1 VYLRNWVQCRRIA
14 KHYAIGKNETF
25 ESQKRLPSEPNVVVL
40 GCGMGGFTVSSLI
53 SKQVGG
59 SAVVTVV
66 EPNERIAF
74 APAFQW
80 LVFGWR
86 QAEKIQRAPTNLS
99 KKRNVRMVNDK
110 VEKIDLKGRTIRTS
124 SQTIRYDKLVI
135 ALGAEFAFDQV
146 PGLEAYS
153 HNAYSIEGALKLRDA
168 IDSFDGGTIAIGISR
183 LPIKCP
189 PAPYELALLLEE
201 HFRRTKKG
209 VEIFFF
215 TPEPHPIPAAGT
227 VIGKQVERLLNSRGI
242 KYLPK
247 TKLVKVDQDR
257 IVFENGSELKHDL
270 LVTTPPHRSSQIVR
284 DAGLTDESGWI
295 PVNPN
300 NLATRHEDVFAIGD
314 ITSIETPH
322 GHAPYLPKAGV
333 FAQGQAEVL
342 ANNLA
347 VSITKKGEMKQ
358 WGGEGSCYLQVAK
371 SESAFLKGTFLSN
384 PPRLE
389 FHPPRRKWFLE
400 KVRLEKEWL
409 KLR

>member
-1 VYLRNWVQCRRIA
+1 M
-14 KHYAIGKNETF
+14 
-25 ESQKRLPSEPNVVVL
+25 PSEPNVVVL
-40 GCGMGGFTVSSLI
+40 GCGMGGFTLSNLVS
-53 SKQVGG
+53 KRVGN

-66 EPNERIAF
+66 EPRSRLPF

-86 QAEKIQRAPTNLS
+86 QPEKIQRAPTSLV
-99 KKRNVRMVNDK
+99 KRKNVRMVSDR
-110 VEKIDLKGRTIRTS
+110 VEKIDVNERTVKTR

-135 ALGAEFAFDQV
+135 SLGTEFAFDQV

-153 HNAYSIEGALKLRDA
+153 HNAYSIEGALKLREA
-168 IDSFDGGTIAIGISR
+168 IDNFDGGTIAIGISR

-201 HFRRTKKG
+201 HFRRAKKRA
-209 VEIFFF
+209 EIHFF
-215 TPEPHPIPAAGT
+215 TPEPHPVPAAGT

-242 KYLPK
+242 KYLSK
-247 TKLVKVDQDR
+247 MKLARVDKDKVLFD
-257 IVFENGSELKHDL
+257 NGSELKYDI
-270 LVTTPPHRSSQIVR
+270 LVTTPPHRSSQVVR
-284 DAGLTDESGWI
+284 DAGLTDDSGWI
-295 PVNPN
+295 PVNPH
-300 NLATRHEDVFAIGD
+300 NLATRHDDVFAIGD

-333 FAQGQAEVL
+333 FAQGQAEVV

-347 VSITKKGEMKQ
+347 ASITKKGEMKQ
-358 WGGEGSCYLQVAK
+358 WGGEGSCYLQVAR
-371 SESAFLKGTFLSN
+371 SESAFLKGAFLSN

-400 KVRLEKEWL
+400 KLRLEKEWL
-409 KLR
+409 KLK

>member
-1 VYLRNWVQCRRIA
+1 MPLTEQQP
-14 KHYAIGKNETF
+14 
-25 ESQKRLPSEPNVVVL
+25 ESEKSLPSRSSIVVL
-40 GCGMGGFTVSSLI
+40 GCGMGGFTVSNLV
-53 SKQVGG
+53 SKQVGS
-59 SAVVTVV
+59 SAIITVI
-66 EPNERIAF
+66 EPKARLAF

-86 QAEKIQRAPTNLS
+86 QPEKIQRDHRNLS
-99 KKRNVRMVNDK
+99 RKKNIHMVNDR
-110 VEKIDLKGRTIRTS
+110 VERIDVKERTIKTES
-124 SQTIRYDKLVI
+124 ETIRYDKLVI
-135 ALGAEFAFDQV
+135 ALGTEFAFDQV
-146 PGLEAYS
+146 PGLEDYS
-153 HNAYSIEGALKLRDA
+153 HNAYSIEGAVKLREA
-168 IDSFDGGTIAIGISR
+168 LANFSGGTIALGISR

-201 HFRRTKKG
+201 HFRRAKKR
-209 VEIFFF
+209 VEIYFF
-215 TPEPHPIPAAGT
+215 TPEPHPIPAAGS

-247 TKLVKVDQDR
+247 SKLVKVER
-257 IVFENGSELKHDL
+257 NSVVFDDGSELKFDL
-270 LVTTPPHRSSQIVR
+270 LVTTPPHRASQVVK

-295 PVNPN
+295 PVNPH

-333 FAQGQAEVL
+333 FATGQAEVV

-347 VSITKKGEMKQ
+347 VSITKKGGMKQ
-358 WGGEGSCYLQVAK
+358 WNGEGSCYLQVGK
-371 SESAFLKGTFLSN
+371 SESAFLKGAFLSN

-400 KVRLEKEWL
+400 KLRLEKEWL

>member
-1 VYLRNWVQCRRIA
+1 M
-14 KHYAIGKNETF
+14 
-25 ESQKRLPSEPNVVVL
+25 PSETNVVVL
-40 GCGMGGFTVSSLI
+40 GCGMGGFTVSNLI
-53 SKQVGG
+53 SKQVGR
-59 SAVVTVV
+59 SAIVTIVDQKK
-66 EPNERIAF
+66 RIAF
-74 APAFQW
+74 APAFHW

-86 QAEKIQRAPTNLS
+86 QPGKIGREPTNLS
-99 KKRNVRMVNDK
+99 KKKNVRMVNDR
-110 VEKIDLKGRTIRTS
+110 VEKIDLKGRTIRTP
-124 SQTIRYDKLVI
+124 SQTIKYDKLVI

-146 PGLEAYS
+146 PGLDAYS
-153 HNAYSIEGALKLRDA
+153 HNPYSIEGALKLKEA
-168 IDSFDGGTIAIGISR
+168 IDTFNGGTIAIGISR

-201 HFRRTKKG
+201 HFRRANKK
-209 VEIFFF
+209 VEICFF

-247 TKLVKVDQDR
+247 TKLSKVEKDG
-257 IVFENGSELKHDL
+257 IVFENGSELKYDL
-270 LVTTPPHRSSQIVR
+270 LVTIPPHRSSQIVR

-295 PVNPN
+295 PVNPHT
-300 NLATRHEDVFAIGD
+300 LATRHEDVFAIGD

-347 VSITKKGEMKQ
+347 VSITKKGAMKR
-358 WGGEGSCYLQVAK
+358 WAGEGSCYLQVTK

-409 KLR
+409 KLK

>member
-1 VYLRNWVQCRRIA
+1 
-14 KHYAIGKNETF
+14 
-25 ESQKRLPSEPNVVVL
+25 LPSRPNIMVL
-40 GCGMGGFTVSSLI
+40 GCGMGGFTVSNLI

-59 SAVVTVV
+59 SAIVTVI
-66 EPNERIAF
+66 EPKARLAF

-86 QAEKIQRAPTNLS
+86 QPEKIQRDHRNLS
-99 KKRNVRMVNDK
+99 RKKNVHMVNER
-110 VEKIDLKGRTIRTS
+110 VERIDVKERTIKTGS
-124 SQTIRYDKLVI
+124 ETVRYDKLVI
-135 ALGAEFAFDQV
+135 ALGTEFAFDQV
-146 PGLEAYS
+146 PGLGTYS
-153 HNAYSIEGALKLRDA
+153 HNAYSIEGALKLREA
-168 IDSFDGGTIAIGISR
+168 IDNFSGGTIALGISR

-201 HFRRTKKG
+201 HFRRAKKR
-209 VEIFFF
+209 VEIYFF
-215 TPEPHPIPAAGT
+215 TPEPHPIPAAGS

-247 TKLVKVDQDR
+247 SKLAKVER
-257 IVFENGSELKHDL
+257 NRVVFDDGSELKFDL
-270 LVTTPPHRSSQIVR
+270 LVTTPPHRASQVVR

-295 PVNPN
+295 PVNPH

-333 FAQGQAEVL
+333 FATGQAEVV

-347 VSITKKGEMKQ
+347 VSITKKGGMKQ
-358 WGGEGSCYLQVAK
+358 WNGEGSCYLQVGK
-371 SESAFLKGTFLSN
+371 SESAFLKGAFLSN

-400 KVRLEKEWL
+400 KLRLEKEWL
-409 KLR
+409 KQR

>member
-1 VYLRNWVQCRRIA
+1 
-14 KHYAIGKNETF
+14 
-25 ESQKRLPSEPNVVVL
+25 LPSEPNVVVL
-40 GCGMGGFTVSSLI
+40 GCGMGGFTASSLI
-53 SKQVGG
+53 SKQIG
-59 SAVVTVV
+59 SSGLVTVV
-66 EPNERIAF
+66 EPRARLPF
-74 APAFQW
+74 PPAFQW

-86 QAEKIQRAPTNLS
+86 QPEKIQRNPTGLS
-99 KKRNVRMVNDK
+99 KRKNVRMVSDK
-110 VEKIDLKGRTIRTS
+110 VEKIDVNGRTVKTQ

-135 ALGAEFAFDQV
+135 SLGAEFVFDQV

-153 HNAYSIEGALKLRDA
+153 HNAYSLEGALKLREA
-168 IDSFDGGTIAIGISR
+168 IDNFNGGTIAIGISR

-201 HFRRTKKG
+201 HFRRAKKTA
-209 VEIFFF
+209 EIHFF
-215 TPEPHPIPAAGT
+215 TPEPHPVPAAGS

-247 TKLVKVDQDR
+247 TKLFKVDEDR
-257 IVFENGSELKHDL
+257 VVFENGSELKYDIL
-270 LVTTPPHRSSQIVR
+270 ITTPPHRASQVVK

-295 PVNPN
+295 PVNPQ
-300 NLATRHEDVFAIGD
+300 NLATRHEDVYAIGD
-314 ITSIETPH
+314 VTSIETPH

-333 FAQGQAEVL
+333 FAQGQAEVV

-358 WGGEGSCYLQVAK
+358 WGGAGSCYLQVAK
-371 SESAFLKGTFLSN
+371 SESAFLRGTFLSN

-400 KVRLEKEWL
+400 KLRLEKEWM
-409 KLR
+409 KLT

>member
-1 VYLRNWVQCRRIA
+1 
-14 KHYAIGKNETF
+14 
-25 ESQKRLPSEPNVVVL
+25 LPSRPNIVVL
-40 GCGMGGFTVSSLI
+40 GCGMGGFTVSNLI
-53 SKQVGG
+53 SKQVGS
-59 SAVVTVV
+59 SATVTIV
-66 EPNERIAF
+66 EPNARLAF

-86 QAEKIQRAPTNLS
+86 QPEKIQRDHRNLS
-99 KKRNVRMVNDK
+99 RKKNVHMVNDR
-110 VEKIDLKGRTIRTS
+110 VERIDVKERTIKTES
-124 SQTIRYDKLVI
+124 ETVRYDKLVI
-135 ALGAEFAFDQV
+135 ALGTEFAFDQV

-153 HNAYSIEGALKLRDA
+153 HDAYSIEGALKLREALDNF
-168 IDSFDGGTIAIGISR
+168 SGGTIGLGISR

-201 HFRRTKKG
+201 HFRRAKKR
-209 VEIFFF
+209 VEIYFF
-215 TPEPHPIPAAGT
+215 TPEPHPIPAAGS

-247 TKLVKVDQDR
+247 SKLVKVER
-257 IVFENGSELKHDL
+257 NNVVFDDGSELKFDL
-270 LVTTPPHRSSQIVR
+270 LVTTPPHRASQVVR

-295 PVNPN
+295 PVNPH

-333 FAQGQAEVL
+333 FATGEAEVV

-347 VSITKKGEMKQ
+347 VSITKKGGMKQ
-358 WGGEGSCYLQVAK
+358 WNGEGSCYLQVGK
-371 SESAFLKGTFLSN
+371 SESAFLKGSFLSN

-400 KVRLEKEWL
+400 KLRLEKEWL

>member
-1 VYLRNWVQCRRIA
+1 M
-14 KHYAIGKNETF
+14 
-25 ESQKRLPSEPNVVVL
+25 PSEPNVVVL
-40 GCGMGGFTVSSLI
+40 GCGMGGFTLTHLI
-53 SKQVGG
+53 SKHVGG
-59 SAVVTVV
+59 SATVTVI
-66 EPNERIAF
+66 EPKEQIAF
-74 APAFQW
+74 APAFHW

-86 QAEKIQRAPTNLS
+86 QPGKIQKEPTNLS
-99 KKRNVRMVNDK
+99 KKKNVRMINDR
-110 VEKIDLKGRTIRTS
+110 VEKIDLKGRTIKTP

-153 HNAYSIEGALKLRDA
+153 QNAYSIEGALKLREA
-168 IDSFDGGTIAIGISR
+168 INSFNGSTIAIGISR

-201 HFRRTKKG
+201 HFRRIKKQ
-209 VEIFFF
+209 VEIYFF

-227 VIGKQVERLLNSRGI
+227 VIGKQVERLLNGRGI
-242 KYLPK
+242 NYLPK
-247 TKLVKVDQDR
+247 TKLSKVDQDR
-257 IVFENGSELKHDL
+257 VLFENGSELKYDL
-270 LVTTPPHRSSQIVR
+270 LVATPPHRASHIVE

-295 PVNPN
+295 PVNPY
-300 NLATRHEDVFAIGD
+300 NLASRHEDVFAIGD

-322 GHAPYLPKAGV
+322 GHAPYMPKAGV
-333 FAQGQAEVL
+333 FAQGQAEIL

-371 SESAFLKGTFLSN
+371 SESAFLKGAFLSN

-400 KVRLEKEWL
+400 KVKLEKEWL
-409 KLR
+409 KLK

>member
-1 VYLRNWVQCRRIA
+1 M
-14 KHYAIGKNETF
+14 
-25 ESQKRLPSEPNVVVL
+25 PSAPNIVVL
-40 GCGMGGFTVSSLI
+40 GCGVGGFTLANLV
-53 SKQVGG
+53 SKQAG
-59 SAVVTVV
+59 SSAMVTIV
-66 EPNERIAF
+66 ESKKKIAY
-74 APAFQW
+74 APALQW
-80 LVFGWR
+80 LIFGWR
-86 QAEKIQRAPTNLS
+86 QSEKIQREPTKLS
-99 KKRNVRMVNDK
+99 KKKNVRIINDK
-110 VEKIDLKGRTIRTS
+110 VERIDLKGRTIKTPF
-124 SQTIRYDKLVI
+124 QTIRYDKLVI
-135 ALGAEFAFDQV
+135 ALGAESAFDQV
-146 PGLEAYS
+146 PGLETYS

-168 IDSFDGGTIAIGISR
+168 VDSFNGGTIAIGISQ
-183 LPIKCP
+183 LPMKCP

-201 HFRRTKKG
+201 HFRRTKKR
-209 VEIFFF
+209 VEIYFF

-227 VIGKQVERLLNSRGI
+227 VIGKQVERLLNIRGI
-242 KYLPK
+242 KYLSK
-247 TKLVKVDQDR
+247 TKLMRVDKDSV
-257 IVFENGSELKHDL
+257 VFENGSELKHDL

-284 DAGLTDESGWI
+284 DAGLTDESDWI
-295 PVNPN
+295 PVNPH

-347 VSITKKGEMKQ
+347 VSITNKGEMKQ

-389 FHPPRRKWFLE
+389 FHPPRRKWLLE

-409 KLR
+409 KLK

>member
-1 VYLRNWVQCRRIA
+1 M
-14 KHYAIGKNETF
+14 
-25 ESQKRLPSEPNVVVL
+25 PSEPNIVVL
-40 GCGMGGFTVSSLI
+40 GCGMGGFTVSNLI
-53 SKQVGG
+53 SKQIGL
-59 SAVVTVV
+59 SAIVTVV
-66 EPNERIAF
+66 ESKERIAY

-80 LVFGWR
+80 LIFGWR
-86 QAEKIQRAPTNLS
+86 QSEKIQRQPTKLS
-99 KKRNVRMVNDK
+99 KKKNVRIINDK
-110 VEKIDLKGRTIRTS
+110 VERIDLKGRTVKTP
-124 SQTIRYDKLVI
+124 SQTINYDKLVI
-135 ALGAEFAFDQV
+135 ALGTEFAFDQV

-168 IDSFDGGTIAIGISR
+168 VDSFDDGTIAIGISR

-189 PAPYELALLLEE
+189 PAPYELALLSEE
-201 HFRRTKKG
+201 HFRRTKKR
-209 VEIFFF
+209 VEIYFF
-215 TPEPHPIPAAGT
+215 TPETHPIPAAGT
-227 VIGKQVERLLNSRGI
+227 VIGKQVERLMNSRGI

-247 TKLVKVDQDR
+247 TKLAKVDRDR
-257 IVFENGSELKHDL
+257 VVFENGSELKHDL
-270 LVTTPPHRSSQIVR
+270 LITTPPHQAPQVVK

-295 PVNPN
+295 PVNPH
-300 NLATRHEDVFAIGD
+300 NLETRYEDVFAIGD
-314 ITSIETPH
+314 VTSIETPH

-384 PPRLE
+384 PPRIE

>member
-1 VYLRNWVQCRRIA
+1 
-14 KHYAIGKNETF
+14 
-25 ESQKRLPSEPNVVVL
+25 LPSRPNIVVL
-40 GCGMGGFTVSSLI
+40 GCGMGGFTVSNLI
-53 SKQVGG
+53 SKQVGN
-59 SAVVTVV
+59 SATVTIV
-66 EPNERIAF
+66 EPNARLAF

-86 QAEKIQRAPTNLS
+86 QPEKIQRDHRNLS
-99 KKRNVRMVNDK
+99 RKKNVHMVDDR
-110 VEKIDLKGRTIRTS
+110 VERIDVKERTVKTES
-124 SQTIRYDKLVI
+124 ETTRYDKLVI
-135 ALGAEFAFDQV
+135 ALGTEFALDQV

-153 HNAYSIEGALKLRDA
+153 HNAYSIEGALKLMEALDNF
-168 IDSFDGGTIAIGISR
+168 SGGTIGLGISR

-201 HFRRTKKG
+201 HFRRAKKR
-209 VEIFFF
+209 VEIYFF
-215 TPEPHPIPAAGT
+215 TPEPHPIPAAGS

-247 TKLVKVDQDR
+247 SKLVKVER
-257 IVFENGSELKHDL
+257 NNVVFDDGSELKFDL
-270 LVTTPPHRSSQIVR
+270 LVTTPPHRASQVVR

-295 PVNPN
+295 PVNPH

-333 FAQGQAEVL
+333 FATGEAEVV

-347 VSITKKGEMKQ
+347 VSITKKGGMKQ
-358 WGGEGSCYLQVAK
+358 WNGEGSCYLQVGK
-371 SESAFLKGTFLSN
+371 SESAFLKGSFLSN

-400 KVRLEKEWL
+400 KLRLEKEWL

>member
-1 VYLRNWVQCRRIA
+1 
-14 KHYAIGKNETF
+14 
-25 ESQKRLPSEPNVVVL
+25 
-40 GCGMGGFTVSSLI
+40 MGGFTVSNLV
-53 SKQVGG
+53 SKQCGS
-59 SAVVTVV
+59 SAVVTIV
-66 EPNERIAF
+66 EPKERLPF

-86 QAEKIQRAPTNLS
+86 QPEKIQREPTNLS
-99 KKRNVRMVNDK
+99 KKKNVRMINDK
-110 VEKIDLKGRTIRTS
+110 VEKVDLKERTIKTT

-153 HNAYSIEGALKLRDA
+153 HNAYSIEGAVKLRDA
-168 IDSFDGGTIAIGISR
+168 IDSFSGGTVAIGVSR

-201 HFRRTKKG
+201 HFRRTKKK
-209 VEIFFF
+209 VEIYFF

-242 KYLPK
+242 NYFPK
-247 TKLVKVDQDR
+247 TKLVNVDKDR
-257 IVFENGSELKHDL
+257 VVFESGSEMKYDL
-270 LVTTPPHRSSQIVR
+270 LVTTPPHRSSQIVK

-295 PVNPN
+295 PINPH

-333 FAQGQAEVL
+333 FAEGQAEVL

-358 WGGEGSCYLQVAK
+358 WGGEGSCYLPV
-371 SESAFLKGTFLSN
+371 SYTHLTLPTICS
-384 PPRLE
+384 
-389 FHPPRRKWFLE
+389 
-400 KVRLEKEWL
+400 V
-409 KLR
+409 